1 MVNSGREKIEQDEF
15 QKNKETIVRQLKDEG
30 FPNIA
35 NAVQN
40 STAKEL
46 SDDNTVDAW
55 KSAYPD
61 LSNKLEAIKQKAKTF
76 LDKDHY
82 VATPEDYFERN
93 NNGKYRFKPDKLASE
108 LEKEFNFKYVEDTE
122 TFYVY
127 QDNYWQ
133 DRAERLIK
141 EEANKRL
148 GPEFEPTYSN
158 KTVETLKTRA
168 SISCKKSE
176 FRPSKNKIPL
186 KNCTYNINTE
196 QKEPHRP
203 EDNFTHKIPWD
214 LDRDAQCPRIN
225 EFLDEVTANKQDK
238 ELILET
244 IGYSM
249 LSDMPYGHA
258 LILYGGGKNG
268 KSVLLNLWKKLL
280 HEENYKEEDLQQ
292 LETTRFATRWLYRK
306 LALFSDDMPATKL
319 EKGSTLKSLTGGG
332 ETRAEIKGGDHF
344 EFKNYATPVF
354 ACNEIP
360 ESNDDSDGFYR
371 RWEIVNFPYKFVE
384 DPKKDN
390 HKEQQPKDKLLDE
403 LTAEKEMKGLINE
416 ALVRLQMAKENGGI
430 YHKTDADSTRSLWKS
445 YSSPTEQ
452 FIEHVIDQG
461 LTQKDAAELDE
472 DRQDV
477 NLNEYGY
484 DFIVKDDLVWLLQ
497 KYCEYYDKRP
507 PTKTKITQKLKNN
520 SPYYVQEGRTR
531 QLGSDNDRTRVYK
544 FIKFSDEFLD
554 FVEKEKK
561 RPDCPYFFENLRG
574 YASRVERS
582 LKQSQDTR
590 DTSVLK
596 LGETISEHLEEK
608 SEDLVDEQQL
618 IEDLDAD
625 EDKIEEKIEELKSDG
640 ELYRPQPGKVQ
651 KL

>member
-1 MVNSGREKIEQDEF
+1 VTDKNQKEKQQEF
-15 QKNKETIVRQLKDEG
+15 QQKKEIIINQLKNEG

-35 NAVQN
+35 NAIEN
-40 STAKEL
+40 STAKQL
-46 SDDNTVDAW
+46 ADDNTIDAW

-61 LSNKLEAIKQKAKTF
+61 LQDKLEAIKQKAKTF

-82 VATPEDYFERN
+82 VATPDEYFERN
-93 NNGKYRFKPDKLASE
+93 SNGTYKFKPDKLASE
-108 LEKEFNFKYVEDTE
+108 LEEEYNFKYVEDTE
-122 TFYVY
+122 KFYVY
-127 QDNYWQ
+127 QDKYWQ

-141 EEANKRL
+141 EEANQRL
-148 GPEFEPTYSN
+148 GQQFEPRYAN
-158 KTVETLKTRA
+158 NTVETLQTRP
-168 SISCKKSE
+168 SVSCKKSE
-176 FRPSKNKIPL
+176 FRPADNKIPF
-186 KNCTYNINTE
+186 KNCTYNIATDE
-196 QKEPHRP
+196 KETHKPQ
-203 EDNFTHKIPWD
+203 DNFTHKIPWD

-225 EFLDEVTANKQDK
+225 EFLDEVTANEQDK

-249 LSDMPYGHA
+249 LADMPYGHA

-268 KSVLLNLWKKLL
+268 KSVLLNLWKRLL
-280 HEENYKEEDLQQ
+280 NEENYKEEDLQQ
-292 LETTRFATRWLYRK
+292 LENTRFATRWLYRK

-384 DPKKDN
+384 NPVKDN
-390 HKEQQPKDKLLDE
+390 HKKQQPKDELLNE
-403 LTAEKEMKGLINE
+403 LTAEEEMKGLLNE
-416 ALVRLQMAKENGGI
+416 ALVRLEMVKENGGI
-430 YHKTDADSTRSLWKS
+430 YHKTDADSTRSLWRS
-445 YSSPTEQ
+445 YSNPTEQ

-461 LTQKDAAELDE
+461 MTQQDAAELDE

-554 FVEKEKK
+554 FVDEEKK
-561 RPDCPYFFENLRG
+561 RPDCPYFFENLRAH
-574 YASRVERS
+574 ASRVYRS

-590 DTSVLK
+590 DTSVLN
-596 LGETISEHLEEK
+596 LGEKISEYLDQQSDEV
-608 SEDLVDEQQL
+608 VDEQEL
-618 IEDLDAD
+618 IEEIEAD
-625 EDKIEEKIEELKSDG
+625 EEEIEDKIEQLKSDG
-640 ELYRPQPGKVQ
+640 ELFRPQPGKIQ
-651 KL
+651 KI